1 MWYLQVFNVVEA
13 LITQLQMQFQNQHW
27 VWFHEYI
34 MNRACCYCD
43 KIVKI
48 TDKLQ
53 WHIKTC
59 CVCLRICWRTILCY
73 CFSENEVFAQLS
85 NLNYFCSESVISN
98 LESFDENEIV
108 LQSNNEKTTSIILK
122 NSISHDLKILST
134 TLSIHEKI
142 YKQIT
147 KYLADC
153 SVTESQMSLNQN
165 KFILKNS
172 KNMYYF
178 F

>member
-1 MWYLQVFNVVEA
+1 
-13 LITQLQMQFQNQHW
+13 
-27 VWFHEYI
+27 

-48 TDKLQ
+48 TNELQ
-53 WHIKTC
+53 QYIETC
-59 CVCLRICWRTILCY
+59 CVCLKTCQKTILYY
-73 CFSENEVFAQLS
+73 CSFKNEAFTQLS

-108 LQSNNEKTTSIILK
+108 LQSDDEKTTNTTSK
-122 NSISHDLKILST
+122 NDISHDLKILST
-134 TLSIHEKI
+134 ISLIHEKI

-147 KYLADC
+147 EYLADC
-153 SVTESQMSLNQN
+153 SVTKNQMSLNQN
-165 KFILKNS
+165 KFMLKNS
-172 KNMYYF
+172 ENMYYF